1 MNTSSSQKNL
11 TRGNSSERTVF
22 LFIAHLVVII
32 IAIICMFP
40 FWMVVI
46 GSFTSENAIY
56 QYGYGIWPREFSLSA
71 YKLAFSDPSAI
82 LKAYGVSIFVTFT
95 GTILSLFITSMGGY
109 VLQRRDFKCRNYLTM
124 FIFFTVLFNGGLV
137 PWYILMTRYLNLKDN
152 LLALILPML
161 VNVFYLIVM
170 KNFMRSIPFELIE
183 SAKIDGAGEFYIFIK
198 IVLPLAKPALA
209 SIGLFTAL
217 NYWNDWRNGM
227 FFIQNADL
235 TPLQYYLYK
244 LLSSLQFLKSAAAG
258 QISTNSNMKFPSE
271 SFKLAMT
278 VVATGPMCLLY
289 PMVQKYFVKGITI
302 GAVKG

>member
-1 MNTSSSQKNL
+1 
-11 TRGNSSERTVF
+11 
-22 LFIAHLVVII
+22 
-32 IAIICMFP
+32 
-40 FWMVVI
+40 
-46 GSFTSENAIY
+46 
-56 QYGYGIWPREFSLSA
+56 
-71 YKLAFSDPSAI
+71 
-82 LKAYGVSIFVTFT
+82 
-95 GTILSLFITSMGGY
+95 
-109 VLQRRDFKCRNYLTM
+109 
-124 FIFFTVLFNGGLV
+124 
-137 PWYILMTRYLNLKDN
+137 MTRYLNLKDN

-278 VVATGPMCLLY
+278 VVATGPMCFLY